1 MKSLIAAICLAPL
14 FASSALAADLTIQID
29 DVKTNQGQIM
39 LALYNSAESF
49 LKQPLRA
56 ELVLAQLNQNVIEV
70 KNLPAGEYAFAVFHD
85 SNGNGKLDRNPVGM
99 PIEDFAFSNQAQG
112 NMGPPKFDAAKIQLN
127 DGASVVRVSLR

>member
-1 MKSLIAAICLAPL
+1 MKSLLAAICLTPF

-39 LALYNSAESF
+39 LALYNSADSF
-49 LKQPLRA
+49 LKKPDR
-56 ELVLAQLNQNVIEV
+56 AQLVAAQVDRNLIEV

-99 PIEDFAFSNQAQG
+99 PIEDFAFSNNAQG
-112 NMGPPKFDAAKIQLN
+112 NMGPPNFAAAKIQLN
-127 DGASVVRVSLR
+127 EGASVVRVSFR